1 MKHTLFILTPLA
13 LSLSLCLGLSVAVRA
28 QVVGVTTTIGVS
40 ITEMNQLTYGLSAK
54 KNFLGKAVFN
64 EAGTMLGVVE
74 DLIFSPDKT
83 LSYLIIGAGGFL
95 GVGRHDVAIPV
106 GQINEDYTAGAK
118 LIWSGATVER
128 VRAMPRFDYVTDL
141 TRRDQYIAKTEQELI
156 QLKTKLMDMQRRI
169 GLANE
174 TNKAALKTQYA
185 LIQQDMQTAETG
197 LADVKRASIAQWR
210 SLEGAVSS
218 AILRIKQSLEK

>member
-156 QLKTKLMDMQRRI
+156 QLKTH
-169 GLANE
+169 GY
-174 TNKAALKTQYA
+174 AA
-185 LIQQDMQTAETG
+185 QDWPGQ
-197 LADVKRASIAQWR
+197 
-210 SLEGAVSS
+210 
-218 AILRIKQSLEK
+218 

>member
-1 MKHTLFILTPLA
+1 
-13 LSLSLCLGLSVAVRA
+13 
-28 QVVGVTTTIGVS
+28 
-40 ITEMNQLTYGLSAK
+40 
-54 KNFLGKAVFN
+54 
-64 EAGTMLGVVE
+64 
-74 DLIFSPDKT
+74 
-83 LSYLIIGAGGFL
+83 
-95 GVGRHDVAIPV
+95 
-106 GQINEDYTAGAK
+106 
-118 LIWSGATVER
+118 
-128 VRAMPRFDYVTDL
+128 
-141 TRRDQYIAKTEQELI
+141 
-156 QLKTKLMDMQRRI
+156 MDMQRRI